1 MSISSKENRLF
12 LVLGCFFVANAVVA
26 EFIGIKIF
34 TVEGTLGLP
43 PLNMTILGFEG
54 LSFNM
59 SAGILNW
66 PIVFIM
72 TDIINEYYGRKGVR
86 FLSFLAIFLIG
97 YAFLVVGLA
106 IWVKPADF
114 WINNNGLDMDRAFDG
129 IFGQSL
135 WNIFGSITAFLI
147 GQLVDV
153 GIFHRIKKYTGE
165 RMLWLRATGSTV
177 VSQMVDSFVVTFILF
192 YWNPN
197 FAWTFDRVLAIASV
211 GYFYKF
217 LVAVLITPVLYLA
230 HRIIDGYLGR
240 ELAHKMITEAAH
252 R

>member
-1 MSISSKENRLF
+1 MSVYTKEGRLF
-12 LVLGCFFVANAVVA
+12 IVLGCFFVANAVVA

-34 TVEGTLGLP
+34 TVEGTLGIP
-43 PLNMTILGFEG
+43 PLNMTVLGFEN

-114 WINNNGLDMDRAFDG
+114 WSTTNGFDMNKAFNSV
-129 IFGQSL
+129 FGQSL

-211 GYFYKF
+211 GYLYKF
-217 LVAVLITPVLYLA
+217 LIAVLITPILYLA
-230 HRIIDGYLGR
+230 HRIIDGYLGKD
-240 ELAHKMITEAAH
+240 LAHKMVKQATT

>member
-1 MSISSKENRLF
+1 MSIYTKEGRLF

-43 PLNMTILGFEG
+43 PLNITILGIED

-66 PIVFIM
+66 PVVFIM
-72 TDIINEYYGRKGVR
+72 TDIINEYYGKKGVR

-106 IWVKPADF
+106 MWVRPADF
-114 WINNNGLDMDRAFDG
+114 WIDNNGINMDRAFNG

-153 GIFHRIKKYTGE
+153 GIFHRIKKYTGG

-211 GYFYKF
+211 GYLYKF
-217 LVAVLITPVLYLA
+217 LIALLITPVLYIV
-230 HRIIDGYLGR
+230 HRIIDAYLGKDQ
-240 ELAHKMITEAAH
+240 AKKMIAEATKL
-252 R
+252 

>member
-1 MSISSKENRLF
+1 MSIYTKEGRLF
-12 LVLGCFFVANAVVA
+12 IVLGCFFVANAIVA

-43 PLNMTILGFEG
+43 PLDMTIFGFEN

-72 TDIINEYYGRKGVR
+72 TDIINEYYGKKGVK

-114 WINNNGLDMDRAFDG
+114 WSENNGFDMNLAFNSV
-129 IFGQSL
+129 FGQSL

-217 LVAVLITPVLYLA
+217 LIAVLITPVLYIV
-230 HRIIDGYLGR
+230 HRIIDAYLGK
-240 ELAHKMITEAAH
+240 ELSQKMVAEATEK
-252 R
+252 

>member
-1 MSISSKENRLF
+1 MSIHTKEGRLF
-12 LVLGCFFVANAVVA
+12 IVLGCFFVANAIVA

-34 TVEGTLGLP
+34 TVEGTLRVS
-43 PLNMTILGFEG
+43 PLNMTILGFED

-72 TDIINEYYGRKGVR
+72 TDLINEYYGRKGVK

-106 IWVKPADF
+106 MWVEPAAF
-114 WINNNGLDMDRAFDG
+114 WADNNGFNMDLAFDS

-153 GIFHRIKKYTGE
+153 GVFHRIRKMTGE

-177 VSQMVDSFVVTFILF
+177 VSQLVDSFVVTFILF

-217 LVAVLITPVLYLA
+217 LVAVLITPILYIV
-230 HRIIDGYLGR
+230 HRLMDAYLGKALS
-240 ELAHKMITEAAH
+240 EQMIAEAA
-252 R
+252 RK